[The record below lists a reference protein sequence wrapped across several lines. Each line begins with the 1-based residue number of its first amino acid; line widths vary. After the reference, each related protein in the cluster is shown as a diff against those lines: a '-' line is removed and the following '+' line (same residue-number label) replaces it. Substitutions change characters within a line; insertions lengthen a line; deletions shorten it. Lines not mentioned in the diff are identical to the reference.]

1 MKTVGRFLVQKC
13 ICFNTPVETT
23 GVTFPLDPSHPT
35 DKGGPS
41 ARKQCSPANSATS
54 IDGSTP
60 AFRVAM
66 LVSHAVAKWT
76 CVEWPRWR
84 SYAGDLNF
92 TRGLGTQAR

>member
-41 ARKQCSPANSATS
+41 AAEAMFASELGDFDRWIYA
-54 IDGSTP
+54 
-60 AFRVAM
+60 RVPGRH
-66 LVSHAVAKWT
+66 VGVAR
-76 CVEWPRWR
+76 CP
-84 SYAGDLNF
+84 N
-92 TRGLGTQAR
+92 GLALSGHGGVPMRVT

>member
-66 LVSHAVAKWT
+66 LVSHAA
-76 CVEWPRWR
+76 P
-84 SYAGDLNF
+84 N
-92 TRGLGTQAR
+92 GLALSGHGGVPMRVT